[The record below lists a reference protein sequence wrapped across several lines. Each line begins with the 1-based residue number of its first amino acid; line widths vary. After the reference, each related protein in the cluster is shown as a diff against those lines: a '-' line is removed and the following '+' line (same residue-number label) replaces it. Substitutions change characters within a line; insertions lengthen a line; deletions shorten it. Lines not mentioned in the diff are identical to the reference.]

1 MLNKE
6 ELESITFIY
15 AQDVTRDIVRPK
27 LSPENRQIF
36 DTYFTPEKLL
46 DSANWTDSEI
56 EFFVNTV
63 K

>member
-6 ELESITFIY
+6 ELQNVTFVY
-15 AQDVTRDIVRPK
+15 AQEVTRKIVIPK
-27 LSPENRQIF
+27 LSPKNREIF
-36 DTYFTPEKLL
+36 ETYFTPEKLL
-46 DSANWTDSEI
+46 DSANWTDAEI